1 MRQQPQR
8 LAKKENERRKKRE
21 SKSQRERRRLGEG
34 HRERQERKGEGERER
49 KRERKKRLG
58 FSQQKA
64 HRVPGSGVRT
74 ESEGVVT
81 ADSHR
86 VLLALSH
93 LTIRGKCILTHSHRV
108 LEADTE
114 QVGGEA
120 PEGASHATLCSAW
133 HHLCSPRQPSSSEGL
148 SLQTPG

>member
-1 MRQQPQR
+1 MVIIIGASEVRGMPQTQGVPQP
-8 LAKKENERRKKRE
+8 LAGSAVEE
-21 SKSQRERRRLGEG
+21 
-34 HRERQERKGEGERER
+34 

-93 LTIRGKCILTHSHRV
+93 FTIRGKCILTHSHRV